1 MTGKMKMKR
10 IIQIVA
16 LAVAL
21 ASVLAVV
28 MASAKSSQGENHG
41 GDKATAINPAVTYTQ
56 NCATCHG
63 KDGRG
68 KTIKGKLKHVPD
80 LSDAEWQERASDD
93 HIYNA
98 ISNGRGKMP
107 AFGKRLSAEQIESL
121 AGYVRRFKK

>member
-10 IIQIVA
+10 IIQIAA
-16 LAVAL
+16 LAIAL

-28 MASAKSSQGENHG
+28 MASAPGEKRVG
-41 GDKATAINPAVTYTQ
+41 GATAINPAVTYAQ

-68 KTIKGKLKHVPD
+68 KTVKGKLKHVPD
-80 LSDAEWQERASDD
+80 LSDAEWQDRASDD